1 MFTVKVKVKDGL
13 NTFPRRS
20 SDASSSR
27 RNSHS
32 SNTNSLRSSMSR
44 GKNPKDKK
52 SKRVRIVTNRFIDED
67 GFGKIVGYSLLLS
80 DHIVFAE
87 CLAVQTGFVLILSF
101 VDPEN
106 SV

>member
-20 SDASSSR
+20 SNASSSR
-27 RNSHS
+27 RNSHA

-52 SKRVRIVTNRFIDED
+52 LKRVRIVTNRFIDEE
-67 GFGKIVGYSLLLS
+67 GFGKMKGWEMGNSNGLAS
-80 DHIVFAE
+80 DF
-87 CLAVQTGFVLILSF
+87 T
-101 VDPEN
+101 
-106 SV
+106 

>member
-20 SDASSSR
+20 SNASSSSR
-27 RNSHS
+27 RNSHA

-52 SKRVRIVTNRFIDED
+52 LKRVRIVTNRFIDED
-67 GFGKIVGYSLLLS
+67 GFGKIVC
-80 DHIVFAE
+80 D
-87 CLAVQTGFVLILSF
+87 
-101 VDPEN
+101 
-106 SV
+106 